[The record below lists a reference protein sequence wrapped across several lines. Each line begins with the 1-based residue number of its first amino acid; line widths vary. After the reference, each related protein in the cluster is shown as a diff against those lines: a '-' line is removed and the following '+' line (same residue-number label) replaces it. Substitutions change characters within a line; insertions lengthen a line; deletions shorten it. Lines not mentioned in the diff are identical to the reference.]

1 MLVVRG
7 YDYVPP
13 NPIGMGMGQVVP
25 TPTHYGIG
33 QTTNLTIANQAGS
46 IASAGIAVTGSIL
59 GALGTTL
66 TVLGVTLSATVV
78 GAAIAGLIAVGLAIA
93 QIFKGCGQ
101 TCIEATTIA
110 NQADTILA
118 QNVDTYTSS
127 PIRYASMQT
136 AALNTF
142 DTTWAALQAACGQA
156 SLGQAGVNCI
166 SDRAEGGCKW
176 EASQGGW
183 NADGTYTPWGAAGS
197 GDVCWN
203 WFVGMRD
210 PIANDPFVQ
219 PDPTAATASTVTD
232 GTSTGALSS
241 ITSALSGSDDLPLL
255 IAAALVLG
263 VFLL

>member
-13 NPIGMGMGQVVP
+13 NPIVMGMGQVVP
-25 TPTHYGIG
+25 TSVST
-33 QTTNLTIANQAGS
+33 AAS
-46 IASAGIAVTGSIL
+46 IAATGITVTTSL
-59 GALGTTL
+59 MTALGSTL
-66 TVLGVTLSATVV
+66 TVLGLALPVV
-78 GAAIAGLIAVGLAIA
+78 GTAIAALIGVGIAIA
-93 QIFKGCGQ
+93 NCFKGCGQ
-101 TCIEATTIA
+101 TCVEATDYA

-118 QNVDTYTSS
+118 QNLQAYVSS
-127 PIRYASMQT
+127 SVRFQSMQT

-142 DTTWAALQAACGQA
+142 DTAWAALQQACGQA
-156 SLGQAGVNCI
+156 SLGSAGQNCI

-176 EASQGGW
+176 KASQGGW
-183 NADGTYTPWGAAGS
+183 NADGTYTPWGSAGS

-241 ITSALSGSDDLPLL
+241 IASALSGSDDLPLL